1 MALTNRNGLTPGQ
14 VTLQKEILDRFSAL
28 EAQNTELK
36 TQNAALE
43 NHVAELKEALQ
54 KFQKESDAGQTHT
67 LEELRADIHRAD
79 DNVFSFGQEIS
90 DKLDEQHGLIKP
102 LLFALLALLFLN
114 FCLTYT
120 AVKPATASI
129 PSMSSCAATRLS
141 GMMLIIISSTSGTAA
156 TLGNSRKERTM
167 PVYRDEKTKKYYAK
181 FYYKDWRGQRH
192 QKLKRGFSR
201 SQEAK
206 KYERDFLNELTQGS
220 LITFEHLCQHYLSD
234 NEGRLKPTT
243 QYTSKNIIQNW
254 LLPVFSDM
262 PINQITPLMIR
273 KWQTELMQHSNLAPT
288 YQRSI
293 NTKLS
298 ALFNYAVKYYN
309 LPENPVRKA
318 GTIGSSRSPH
328 LSFWTLDEF
337 KTFLSGLTDEE
348 DVSFRVAFT
357 TLFFTGLRLGELL
370 ALTPA
375 DCDFQAHTLRIN
387 KNYVQVTGAKII
399 QTPKTSKSN
408 RTISIPLF
416 LCKVLQTHINRLYS
430 PDQRIFFN
438 LNKSSLTRKLKATAR
453 ETGVKVIRLHDLRHS
468 HASLLI
474 EMGFSPLVIAD
485 RLGHEKIT
493 TTLQIYSHL
502 YPNKQAEVAEKLDT
516 VDFNF

>member
-1 MALTNRNGLTPGQ
+1 
-14 VTLQKEILDRFSAL
+14 
-28 EAQNTELK
+28 
-36 TQNAALE
+36 
-43 NHVAELKEALQ
+43 
-54 KFQKESDAGQTHT
+54 
-67 LEELRADIHRAD
+67 
-79 DNVFSFGQEIS
+79 
-90 DKLDEQHGLIKP
+90 
-102 LLFALLALLFLN
+102 
-114 FCLTYT
+114 
-120 AVKPATASI
+120 
-129 PSMSSCAATRLS
+129 
-141 GMMLIIISSTSGTAA
+141 
-156 TLGNSRKERTM
+156 M

-243 QYTSKNIIQNW
+243 QYTSKNIIRNW

-309 LPENPVRKA
+309 LPENPVHKA

-337 KTFLSGLTDEE
+337 KTFLSGLTDEK

-416 LCKVLQTHINRLYS
+416 LCKVLQSHINRLYS

-502 YPNKQAEVAEKLDT
+502 YPNKQAEVADKLDT

>member
-1 MALTNRNGLTPGQ
+1 MTLAAPILVIKFGIVFLCLFISIDRHGFSFLLLPGVAAVPDVELMIISIIPERRVTAQELIDSINTVAGLTGGFDGRVGEKEVQ
-14 VTLQKEILDRFSAL
+14 EQKRQECEEQGLDQAMLF
-28 EAQNTELK
+28 
-36 TQNAALE
+36 
-43 NHVAELKEALQ
+43 
-54 KFQKESDAGQTHT
+54 FQFIA
-67 LEELRADIHRAD
+67 
-79 DNVFSFGQEIS
+79 
-90 DKLDEQHGLIKP
+90 
-102 LLFALLALLFLN
+102 
-114 FCLTYT
+114 
-120 AVKPATASI
+120 
-129 PSMSSCAATRLS
+129 
-141 GMMLIIISSTSGTAA
+141 
-156 TLGNSRKERTM
+156 
-167 PVYRDEKTKKYYAK
+167 
-181 FYYKDWRGQRH
+181 
-192 QKLKRGFSR
+192 
-201 SQEAK
+201 
-206 KYERDFLNELTQGS
+206 DFLTEREDLVVS
-220 LITFEHLCQHYLSD
+220 SVDVCQHYLSD

-243 QYTSKNIIQNW
+243 QYTSKNIIRNW

-375 DCDFQAHTLRIN
+375 DCNFQAHTLRIN

-416 LCKVLQTHINRLYS
+416 LCKILQTHINRLYS